1 MRRARGQNNVEVA
14 AHPQIDRLGLHR
26 AGHRADNS
34 LQPTRVD
41 PNGAAAVLVIRPV
54 HDDVVGAGLSLEGFR
69 GWVAVDRDKVKRL
82 HRICWRPALYG
93 MGVGLERDDLAVC
106 ENKNSGPGMMAPT
119 SEPTAPAVHM
129 QLAGRCGPG
138 GW

>member
-1 MRRARGQNNVEVA
+1 M
-14 AHPQIDRLGLHR
+14 
-26 AGHRADNS
+26 
-34 LQPTRVD
+34 RVD
-41 PNGAAAVLVIRPV
+41 PERAGGGGRPGVSPAGAAADPSAVLYADLVQHVALGVERAGAAALGLVEHTYPV
-54 HDDVVGAGLSLEGFR
+54 DEEG
-69 GWVAVDRDKVKRL
+69 
-82 HRICWRPALYG
+82 G